1 MINNSNIFGSSY
13 AFADSC
19 LFGEKCYED
28 VKYYVF
34 GSKHLVDSL
43 KYTDKVCYKPV
54 NMKPSESLI
63 RHIIGGDGLVTYN
76 VSKGL
81 ESIGELYNEH
91 NDDLFI
97 IELNPLMIP
106 CERVEFTPKELKEFK
121 DTLDKEFEEFRKSS
135 KGVPSF
141 DDWLGYSRDVL
152 GYGERFYYKSREFDE
167 TSLKIGFL
175 PNLRRDMIK
184 NIYCYSDFEK

>member
-13 AFADSC
+13 AVADSC

-43 KYTDKVCYKPV
+43 KCTGEVCYRPV

-63 RHIIGGDGLVTYN
+63 RHIIGGDGLITYN

-81 ESIGELYNEH
+81 KSIGELYNEH

-121 DTLDKEFEEFRKSS
+121 DTLDKEFEEFRKSY

-152 GYGERFYYKSREFDE
+152 GYDERFYYKSREFDE
-167 TSLKIGFL
+167 TNLKIGFL

-184 NIYCYSDFEK
+184 NIYCYSDFKK